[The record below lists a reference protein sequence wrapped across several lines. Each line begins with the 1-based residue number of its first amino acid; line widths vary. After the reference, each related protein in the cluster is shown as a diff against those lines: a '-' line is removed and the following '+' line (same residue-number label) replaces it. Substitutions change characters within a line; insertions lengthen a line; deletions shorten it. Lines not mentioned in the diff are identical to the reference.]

1 MTKETTDDKMSTVAA
16 DESGTDRQGSEAEE
30 RPGKPESPAQYLDK

>member
-1 MTKETTDDKMSTVAA
+1 MTDDKMSTVAA

-30 RPGKPESPAQYLDK
+30 RPGKLESPAQYLDK